1 MILLLP
7 EFLHESDCARL
18 RNTLESAVYDI
29 VGDGEHSHSRYD
41 FKSPELSARIQHKL
55 SSHLPRWIP
64 EGWYV
69 HHEWYASRYTEG
81 EELGIHADGKNSF
94 YGDESVL
101 TLLIYLNDD
110 FEEGETI
117 FVDREGRELDRVAPQ
132 TEKCVVLSQS
142 LLHKAISPRGGSK
155 LIIRSDI
162 MNKKMK
168 GSTVE

>member
-1 MILLLP
+1 MILILP
-7 EFLHESDCARL
+7 EFLHESDCVRM

-64 EGWYV
+64 EGWY
-69 HHEWYASRYTEG
+69 ASRYTEG
-81 EELGIHADGKNSF
+81 EKLGVHADGKNSL

-117 FVDREGRELDRVAPQ
+117 FVDREGRELDRVTPQ
-132 TEKCVVLSQS
+132 TGKCVLLSQS

-155 LIIRSDI
+155 LIIRSDVMSRKSLVGKI
-162 MNKKMK
+162 
-168 GSTVE
+168 